1 MIMCNDIYS
10 NPKKDSRGKYGEN
23 IWKHHLYTC
32 YTSISWKHISP
43 FSCGLHEVAW
53 GCMRLHEVKILH
65 IEIATITTLPS
76 VRTPSAN
83 GTSTALWVPDASS
96 IFFSPVLDV
105 KTWNARPV
113 RPQIL
118 EANTCEHSGN
128 ADVTFTKRLQSWS
141 ALRLLELG
149 SWVTLR

>member
-1 MIMCNDIYS
+1 MYNDIYS
-10 NPKKDSRGKYGEN
+10 NPKKDSRGKYGETSSML
-23 IWKHHLYTC
+23 HLYILETHF
-32 YTSISWKHISP
+32 SIFLW
-43 FSCGLHEVAW
+43 VAW

-149 SWVTLR
+149 SWVTLRWST